1 MSRTIRRLANYLPS
15 PKRLGVS
22 FVWALAIKVLLAFL
36 LLSNIGKFDASAGS
50 LMFMTG
56 DGNSYLLPAEHFLT
70 YGSYEIGAGED
81 ESLRKELLYKTRY
94 GRMPGFAA
102 PYILFRIVLSK
113 ATAQNSMVLLQIVLS
128 AMAVVSAAWLAFR
141 LTELNVAFLL
151 VFVALGFSEF
161 TSSYD
166 IISGPT
172 SMGASLLVLTLATS
186 WHARETKTFNWLF
199 LSGFLATWSVFCIPY
214 LVFTFPFVGLFLLWP
229 TVGSLRLRWRLAL
242 LWALP
247 FVLLDGAWTV
257 RNYVQ
262 SGVVQPL
269 SDKYAGYDYYQN
281 ELALFK
287 LVGAWGCDRIEWQPN
302 AEIRWFTQDYRF
314 RNIGPRIEVLPS
326 RIYCSAYDIDS
337 LKQMREEISALRETR
352 LESTRELKADTTI
365 GLRLTHWRDVYATEK
380 PFDYYLVNPSRLLFR
395 LISHSGTTP
404 FNNQNFRELPIWGKL
419 FRLIQTGL
427 YLFGTFTGLI
437 FIVLLPFVLTNEERR
452 FAWVILGC
460 VLAQLW
466 VLLWVF
472 QVIEYRYL
480 TSMFAILWIALGS
493 IMGLFYKRLAA
504 RA

>member
-1 MSRTIRRLANYLPS
+1 MSRAIRLVANYLPS
-15 PKRLGVS
+15 AQRLGVS
-22 FVWALAIKVLLAFL
+22 FAWAVAIKVLLAFL
-36 LLSNIGKFDASAGS
+36 LLSNIGKFGASSGS

-70 YGSYEIGAGED
+70 YGSYQVGAGED
-81 ESLRKELLYKTRY
+81 ESLRKEMLDKTRY

-102 PYILFRIVLSK
+102 PYILFRIALSK
-113 ATAQNSMVLLQIVLS
+113 AAAQSAMVLLQIVLS
-128 AMAVVSAAWLAFR
+128 AVSVVASAWLAFR
-141 LTELNVAFLL
+141 LTRLNVAFLL

-172 SMGASLLVLTLATS
+172 SMGASLLVLTLAIT
-186 WHARETKTFNWLF
+186 WHARETKDFRCL
-199 LSGFLATWSVFCIPY
+199 LLAGFLATWSVFCIPY
-214 LVFTFPFVGLFLLWP
+214 LVFTLPFVGLFLLWP
-229 TVGSLRLRWRLAL
+229 TVGSRRLQWRLAL

-281 ELALFK
+281 ELELFK

-337 LKQMREEISALRETR
+337 LKQIREEIRALRAKQIET
-352 LESTRELKADTTI
+352 TTELKVDTAI
-365 GLRLTHWRDVYATEK
+365 GLRLAHWRDVYATEK
-380 PFDYYLVNPSRLLFR
+380 PFEYYLINPARLLIR
-395 LISHSGTTP
+395 LIAHSGTTP
-404 FNNQNFRELPIWGKL
+404 FNSKNFRDLPISGKL

-437 FIVLLPFVLTNEERR
+437 FILLLPFILIGEQKR
-452 FAWVILGC
+452 FAWVMLGC

-480 TSMFAILWIALGS
+480 TSMFAILWIASGS
-493 IMGLFYKRLAA
+493 IMGLFYQRLAA